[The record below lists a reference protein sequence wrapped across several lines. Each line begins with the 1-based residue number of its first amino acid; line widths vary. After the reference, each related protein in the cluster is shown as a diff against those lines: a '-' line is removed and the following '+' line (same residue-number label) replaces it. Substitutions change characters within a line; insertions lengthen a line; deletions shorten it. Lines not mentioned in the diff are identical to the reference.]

1 MPLVP
6 SIINPTGSIV
16 LDALCL
22 ARWPVVQ
29 GTIVCMSYII
39 VHLVQTAIS
48 KKVLFSF
55 SVKEKGIDLII
66 DETIDN
72 KTERA
77 NKIRIKCEVE
87 DVYPEPELS
96 IKLDGK

>member
-1 MPLVP
+1 M
-6 SIINPTGSIV
+6 
-16 LDALCL
+16 
-22 ARWPVVQ
+22 
-29 GTIVCMSYII
+29 
-39 VHLVQTAIS
+39 
-48 KKVLFSF
+48 
-55 SVKEKGIDLII
+55 KEKGIDLII